1 MPGINFNS
9 LARHGVLRRSD
20 AESEKGSSSVII
32 QGRKGLPLNIG
43 SLSAMGAALYLE
55 GWSTLTA

>member
-1 MPGINFNS
+1 
-9 LARHGVLRRSD
+9 
-20 AESEKGSSSVII
+20 VII